1 MYDAL
6 ALLNELDQKQV
17 EWVFDTGM
25 TSRFGAGA
33 PIIRE
38 GIDPDAL
45 YFVMEGLVGIYVS
58 SIGNSC
64 LANLGPGEILGDISF
79 IGDIPASASVVAV
92 ENSHLLAISRTDLE
106 AKLNEDPD
114 FAARLYKTFA
124 IISSKRLRER
134 ERTFGRMF
142 DAKTDDGLKHTPV
155 WERISC
161 ALGGLKSFFKEGDM
175 ELLKSSRQGRADSA
189 LFLTNVFLIYR

>member
-1 MYDAL
+1 
-6 ALLNELDQKQV
+6 
-17 EWVFDTGM
+17 
-25 TSRFGAGA
+25 
-33 PIIRE
+33 
-38 GIDPDAL
+38 
-45 YFVMEGLVGIYVS
+45 MEGLVGIYVS